1 VLQQKYSEDG
11 AFTLIMSSIFS
22 LTGTRKTMKSYH
34 SLLPTCAFG
43 FIFIIASFTASAT
56 QRIVVNEAKILVE
69 DQSSRA
75 QQKASKQAL
84 REVFL
89 KMSGSTQSLSNAGV
103 KAALASPQSL
113 LRSYR
118 YSYEGNQT
126 FYIAEFDASK
136 VAEILQREMLPL
148 WGDRRPET
156 LIWLAVQDKNEN
168 KIIIDESLELPI
180 AEALKTTAQERG
192 LPLSLPLMDLT
203 DNVNITTYDVWGRFI
218 EPVREASRRYSVD
231 NIIAARLY
239 ENDST
244 FIPDLPNGADTESD
258 VDRNLSDDVY
268 SNSTLKE
275 TTQSEQ
281 MTRQTVMN
289 EGSNTELTH
298 ESNYSRSGDVNNRLG
313 QQSDGIHNGTV
324 ASMNEGGIGQ
334 AEVKPTIKPFTMDE
348 FEAYAKRAGEGD
360 FGLDWVFISKD
371 SVSYGSIY
379 ADSPT
384 SLGNALMDA
393 YANYLSSQY
402 AVVGIDK
409 ADREVL
415 EISVANVGT
424 IESYAEVSRYLTTLS
439 VIESASLKA
448 QRGTVATF
456 SITLIGTTEDLMN
469 TVGLEAKLRP
479 VIDANGQPVEGFSF
493 YWNY

>member
-1 VLQQKYSEDG
+1 
-11 AFTLIMSSIFS
+11 MSRAFS
-22 LTGTRKTMKSYH
+22 LAGTNNLMKPYH
-34 SLLPTCAFG
+34 SLLLMCAVAFTLVC
-43 FIFIIASFTASAT
+43 ASFVASAT

-75 QQKASKQAL
+75 QQKAAKQAL

-89 KMSGSTQSLSNAGV
+89 KMSGSTESLSNPGV
-103 KAALASPQSL
+103 KAALSSPQSL

-118 YSYEGNQT
+118 YSYEGSKT
-126 FYIAEFDASK
+126 YYVAEFDSTK
-136 VAEILQREMLPL
+136 VGEILQREMLPL

-156 LIWLAVQDKNEN
+156 LIWLAVQDEKEN
-168 KIIIDESLELPI
+168 KVIIDESVDFPI
-180 AEALKTTAQERG
+180 AEALRTTAQERG

-203 DNVNITTYDVWGRFI
+203 DNVNITTYDVWARFV

-239 ENDST
+239 KNDST
-244 FIPDLPNGADTESD
+244 FVPDLPNAESKKDPNASVSANSHADSISGSHLDSSASSLENSGD
-258 VDRNLSDDVY
+258 I
-268 SNSTLKE
+268 SNS
-275 TTQSEQ
+275 QSEQ
-281 MTRQTVMN
+281 VDEIQNGAAQGVNVTS
-289 EGSNTELTH
+289 EGEF
-298 ESNYSRSGDVNNRLG
+298 
-313 QQSDGIHNGTV
+313 
-324 ASMNEGGIGQ
+324 
-334 AEVKPTIKPFTMDE
+334 KPTIKPFSMDE
-348 FEAYAKRAGEGD
+348 FEAHAKRSEEGD

-384 SLGNALMDA
+384 LLGSALMEA
-393 YANYLSSQY
+393 YADYLSSQY

-409 ADREVL
+409 ANREVL

-424 IESYAEVSRYLTTLS
+424 IESYADVSRYLTTLS

-479 VIDANGQPVEGFSF
+479 VTDAYGQPVEGFSF
-493 YWNY
+493 YWNN